1 MCSRLHGN
9 AAMLAQEAML
19 LPFRKLI
26 KAVPRT
32 REEVGDQSVP
42 LQRLQLSRQFIN
54 NFTHVTFEFGSMPI
68 FYGFPCS
75 GSFAHPF
82 PIAWRGICDS
92 DIWNFLKPEIPVST
106 EAKHRILCADEGC
119 SSTGLHSASC
129 PLWQRS
135 QSVAVTHT
143 FLEMTRHK
151 ARS

>member
-1 MCSRLHGN
+1 MCSRLYGN

-32 REEVGDQSVP
+32 REEDGDQSVP

-54 NFTHVTFEFGSMPI
+54 NFTHFTFKFGSMPI

-75 GSFAHPF
+75 GSFAHQF
-82 PIAWRGICDS
+82 QTGEAYMIV
-92 DIWNFLKPEIPVST
+92 VSGT
-106 EAKHRILCADEGC
+106 FRSQRLQLVQKK
-119 SSTGLHSASC
+119 STGCCVWMKDAVQPACFLHSC
-129 PLWQRS
+129 PLWQRLLW
-135 QSVAVTHT
+135 VAVTRV

-151 ARS
+151 TRS